1 MSIFPARILLATDG
15 SEEAELAALKAVELA
30 DNTDA
35 DRRRLLVRV
44 YERAVGRQG
53 PALATDVSEE
63 ANLAA
68 RARPSHLLGSCGAA
82 AVLAQ

>member
-1 MSIFPARILLATDG
+1 MTLFPARILLATDG

-30 DNTDA
+30 DDTDS

-53 PALATDVSEE
+53 PALATDGSEE

-68 RARPSHLLGSCGAA
+68 RARPSHLQGSCGAA
-82 AVLAQ
+82 AALAQ